1 MIILIGIFGL
11 VFGFIFAYS
20 CESLGWDSFNI
31 VYAIPMLILFNFLS
45 FRGKTVCHFVRTLI
59 AVITTRTKMMTML
72 VAIVKTLSHLVKK
85 KMKIVKKKIE
95 KLLTNPKVSDILL
108 V

>member
-31 VYAIPMLILFNFLS
+31 VYAIPVLILLNFLS
-45 FRGKTVCHFVRTLI
+45 FRILRKTAKIL
-59 AVITTRTKMMTML
+59 K
-72 VAIVKTLSHLVKK
+72 KHLTSKSNSG
-85 KMKIVKKKIE
+85 IIQA
-95 KLLTNPKVSDILL
+95 
-108 V
+108 

>member
-31 VYAIPMLILFNFLS
+31 VYAIPVLILLNFLS

-59 AVITTRTKMMTML
+59 AAITIKVKMMNSP
-72 VAIVKTLSHLVKK
+72 VAIVRTLSRLAKK
-85 KMKIVKKKIE
+85 KTKIMKKKI
-95 KLLTNPKVSDILL
+95 KKTLDKSRSI
-108 V
+108 

>member
-31 VYAIPMLILFNFLS
+31 VYAIPVLILLNFLS
-45 FRGKTVCHFVRTLI
+45 FRGKIVCHFVRTLI
-59 AVITTRTKMMTML
+59 AVITTRARMMNSP
-72 VAIVKTLSHLVKK
+72 VAIVKTLLPPVKK
-85 KMKIVKKKIE
+85 KMKIMKKKI
-95 KLLTNPKVSDILL
+95 KKTLDKSRSI
-108 V
+108 

>member
-31 VYAIPMLILFNFLS
+31 VYAIPVLILLNFLS
-45 FRGKTVCHFVRTLI
+45 FRGKIVCHFVRVLI
-59 AVITTRTKMMTML
+59 VAIIIKVKMMNSP
-72 VAIVKTLSHLVKK
+72 VATAKAPSRLVKRK
-85 KMKIVKKKIE
+85 TKIMKKKIE
-95 KLLTNPKVSDILL
+95 KNS
-108 V
+108 

>member
-31 VYAIPMLILFNFLS
+31 VYAIPVLILLNFLS
-45 FRGKTVCHFVRTLI
+45 FRGKTVCHFARTLI
-59 AVITTRTKMMTML
+59 AVITTRVRMMNSP
-72 VAIVKTLSHLVKK
+72 VAIVKTLSRLAKK
-85 KMKIVKKKIE
+85 KMKIMKKKIE
-95 KLLTNPKVSDILL
+95 KNS
-108 V
+108 

>member
-31 VYAIPMLILFNFLS
+31 VYAIPVLILLNFLS

-59 AVITTRTKMMTML
+59 AVITTRTKMMNSP
-72 VAIVKTLSHLVKK
+72 VAIVRTLSRLAKK
-85 KMKIVKKKIE
+85 KTKIMKKKI
-95 KLLTNPKVSDILL
+95 KKTLDKSRSI
-108 V
+108 